1 MTTPAQ
7 LLSQFGLK
15 RAYERECDRVAGFQ
29 RVSERFL
36 QILTDARPA
45 HQHVAPGLA
54 LYYAL
59 RDIAAAPCP
68 QQALDAAVTTL
79 VRELDIVS
87 PDAGPMPERQLRLR
101 QALLAPEG
109 KAA

>member
-7 LLSQFGLK
+7 LLGQFGLK

-36 QILTDARPA
+36 EILTAVQPP
-45 HQHVAPGLA
+45 QLHVSPGLA

-59 RDIAAAPCP
+59 RDVAASACP

-87 PDAGPMPERQLRLR
+87 PDAGPAVERQGRLR
-101 QALLAPEG
+101 QTLLAPRD
-109 KAA
+109 KVA